1 MGFFDNLKQ
10 TLAEGRGKLL
20 TEVSRFRNGTFLEG
34 VIAAAVLISAADG
47 NISSE
52 EKKKLC
58 DYVSVSEDL
67 KCFSTDE
74 VIAAF
79 RKIAD
84 TYDFDPAIGR
94 AEALKKVGKLRGKED
109 QARLLVRVAVIIA
122 MSDGNFDES
131 EKKVVREL
139 CAELNLPSADFDC

>member
-52 EKKKLC
+52 EKKKIC

-79 RKIAD
+79 RKIA
-84 TYDFDPAIGR
+84 TSIP
-94 AEALKKVGKLRGKED
+94 
-109 QARLLVRVAVIIA
+109 
-122 MSDGNFDES
+122 
-131 EKKVVREL
+131 
-139 CAELNLPSADFDC
+139 PSAGPKPSRRWASCAARKIRRAFWCAWPSSLP